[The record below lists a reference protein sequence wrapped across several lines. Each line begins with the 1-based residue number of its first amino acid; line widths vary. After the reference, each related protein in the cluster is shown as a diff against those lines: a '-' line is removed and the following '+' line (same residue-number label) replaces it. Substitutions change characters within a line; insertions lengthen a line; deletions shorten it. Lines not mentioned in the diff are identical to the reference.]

1 LGHGLPGA
9 KELLQE
15 WENQALGQHKFWC
28 LLAGVWAPGRQYS
41 STAGTGY
48 PSLWVEGTLGPSY
61 WHRLPVATAAA
72 PGMKDPS
79 QWEVGVLGPPC
90 QGSASRSYRNCSS
103 YGRTKPVGSKCLGAC
118 LLPRLPG
125 MQYSSCCQHG
135 RTKTTGLLLL
145 LPVEQWET

>member
-1 LGHGLPGA
+1 MAPGA
-9 KELLQE
+9 GMEEPSL
-15 WENQALGQHKFWC
+15 WP
-28 LLAGVWAPGRQYS
+28 AGVLGLAFQAWAPGRQYS